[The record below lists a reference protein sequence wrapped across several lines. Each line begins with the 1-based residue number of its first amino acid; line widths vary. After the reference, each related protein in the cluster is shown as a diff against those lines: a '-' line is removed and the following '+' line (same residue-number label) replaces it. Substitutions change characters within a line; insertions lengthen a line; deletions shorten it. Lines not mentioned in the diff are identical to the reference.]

1 MEKEKKNN
9 LFFHTPVHLW
19 QNDATLKGEN
29 RICSGIAHRMADY
42 SFSQLIIMNS
52 PGNQQV
58 FIQSVIWR
66 AVCVNNLEAQIQQIS
81 LCRYLDSQRLKKISS
96 NTTQKFTIS
105 GPQCWRWATWGGVVF
120 TSLLYEKRFI
130 SHLLLIWHWQGGL
143 FLSSFPPHTWVFH
156 TVPSFSTSMSFN
168 YALQPIAA
176 NRLVSLTRLMKCH
189 LHLDLPRVLKVP
201 QGWKRR
207 AIFCCQH
214 VMYLF

>member
-105 GPQCWRWATWGGVVF
+105 GPQCWRWATWGEVGCCIYVLALREAFHLAPAPHLTLARRIVFVVIS
-120 TSLLYEKRFI
+120 T
-130 SHLLLIWHWQGGL
+130 SHLS
-143 FLSSFPPHTWVFH
+143 LSYS
-156 TVPSFSTSMSFN
+156 
-168 YALQPIAA
+168 AILQHVYELQLCIAA
-176 NRLVSLTRLMKCH
+176 NRLVFL
-189 LHLDLPRVLKVP
+189 
-201 QGWKRR
+201 
-207 AIFCCQH
+207 
-214 VMYLF
+214 